1 MKRIFMSGCGGM
13 LGEAF
18 YEVFK
23 SDNELKCTDIDLN
36 EPWLE
41 YLDFRNFDEYQKSV
55 SEFKAD
61 FLFHIGAHTDLEY
74 CEDNIDDT
82 YLTNTISVE
91 NAVNIANDL
100 NIPILYISTA
110 GIFDAQRK
118 YMMIGINLILYAIMQ
133 EVNMQPRFLLCSMP
147 NIQLY

>member
-1 MKRIFMSGCGGM
+1 MSGCGGM

-23 SDNELKCTDIDLN
+23 SDNDLKCTDIDLN
-36 EPWLE
+36 EPWLD

-55 SEFKAD
+55 SKFKPD
-61 FLFHIGAHTDLEY
+61 FIFHIGAHTDLEY

-82 YLTNTISVE
+82 YITNTISVE
-91 NAVNIANDL
+91 NAVNIANNL

-110 GIFDAQRK
+110 GIFDGSKDIYDDWDTVSYTHLTLPTKA
-118 YMMIGINLILYAIMQ
+118 
-133 EVNMQPRFLLCSMP
+133 
-147 NIQLY
+147 